1 MKINVKSMQ
10 KLSKIKNGIKD
21 TISVR
26 KATVFAKKRKGFS
39 LIEVVIAITLM
50 AILSGIAMAS
60 YTKVQQDA
68 KKNMDYTT
76 AANIATA
83 AQLADADGVT
93 VSIESL
99 VSNNYLQSTPK
110 SQQNNGGAFTVTASD
125 GKVIVML
132 GQEQY
137 YPRK

>member
-1 MKINVKSMQ
+1 MIFK

-99 VSNNYLQSTPK
+99 VSNNLQSTPK

>member
-1 MKINVKSMQ
+1 MIFK

-83 AQLADADGVT
+83 AQLADADGVDT
-93 VSIESL
+93 S
-99 VSNNYLQSTPK
+99 NYLQSTPK
-110 SQQNNGGAFTVTASD
+110 SQQNNAGEFSVTVSD
-125 GKVIVML
+125 GKVTVTL
-132 GQEQY
+132 GDEQY

>member
-1 MKINVKSMQ
+1 MIFK

-21 TISVR
+21 TISFR
-26 KATVFAKKRKGFS
+26 KATVLAKKRKGFS

-83 AQLADADGVT
+83 AQLADADGVDT
-93 VSIESL
+93 SISSL

-110 SQQNNGGAFTVTASD
+110 SQQNNAGEFSVTVSD
-125 GKVIVML
+125 GKVTVTL
-132 GQEQY
+132 GDEQY

>member
-1 MKINVKSMQ
+1 MIFE

-26 KATVFAKKRKGFS
+26 KATVLAKKRKGFS

-83 AQLADADGVT
+83 AQLADADGVDT
-93 VSIESL
+93 SIPSL

>member
-1 MKINVKSMQ
+1 MISENLIKIKDDIKE
-10 KLSKIKNGIKD
+10 KLSVKK
-21 TISVR
+21 S
-26 KATVFAKKRKGFS
+26 TVFAKKRKGFS

-83 AQLADADGVT
+83 AQLADADGVA
-93 VSIESL
+93 VSIDSL

-125 GKVIVML
+125 GKVVVML
-132 GQEQY
+132 GDEQY

>member
-1 MKINVKSMQ
+1 MELKTLKKQITEILSIKKFKILTN
-10 KLSKIKNGIKD
+10 
-21 TISVR
+21 
-26 KATVFAKKRKGFS
+26 KKRGFS

-83 AQLADADGVT
+83 AQLADADG
-93 VSIESL
+93 ESVDISNL
-99 VSNNYLQSTPK
+99 VSKNYLQSTPK
-110 SQQNNGGAFTVTASD
+110 SQQKDGGEFSATISN
-125 GKVIVML
+125 GKVVVRL
-132 GQEQY
+132 GDEQY
-137 YPRK
+137 YPKE

>member
-1 MKINVKSMQ
+1 
-10 KLSKIKNGIKD
+10 
-21 TISVR
+21 
-26 KATVFAKKRKGFS
+26 
-39 LIEVVIAITLM
+39 M

-83 AQLADADGVT
+83 AQLADADGVDT
-93 VSIESL
+93 SIPSL

-110 SQQNNGGAFTVTASD
+110 SNKIT
-125 GKVIVML
+125 L
-132 GQEQY
+132 GSFL
-137 YPRK
+137 

>member
-1 MKINVKSMQ
+1 MIFK

-39 LIEVVIAITLM
+39 LIEVVIAITIM

-60 YTKVQQDA
+60 YTKVQKDA

-110 SQQNNGGAFTVTASD
+110 SQQNNGEAFTVTASD

>member
-1 MKINVKSMQ
+1 
-10 KLSKIKNGIKD
+10 
-21 TISVR
+21 
-26 KATVFAKKRKGFS
+26 
-39 LIEVVIAITLM
+39 M

-93 VSIESL
+93 VSIANL

-110 SQQNNGGAFTVTASD
+110 SQQNNAGEFSVTVSD
-125 GKVIVML
+125 GKVTVTL
-132 GQEQY
+132 GDEQY

>member
-1 MKINVKSMQ
+1 MKFNNII
-10 KLSKIKNGIKD
+10 KLKTQITQILCSKKLKLFKN
-21 TISVR
+21 R
-26 KATVFAKKRKGFS
+26 KRGFS

-83 AQLADADGVT
+83 AQLADADGET
-93 VSIESL
+93 VDIKNL
-99 VSNNYLQSTPK
+99 VNKNYLQSTPI
-110 SQQNNGGAFTVTASD
+110 SQQKDAGEFTVTISN
-125 GKVIVML
+125 GKVVVNL
-132 GQEQY
+132 GEEQY
-137 YPRK
+137 YPKE